1 MGVYSLK
8 VCPSIL
14 LKETTKLV
22 AYYKENKYAGN
33 RIKKSLNMVD
43 PILQEIKVNMKDYIG
58 FISRKT
64 KRNQGFGKAKI

>member
-1 MGVYSLK
+1 M
-8 VCPSIL
+8 
-14 LKETTKLV
+14 
-22 AYYKENKYAGN
+22 
-33 RIKKSLNMVD
+33 IKKSLNMVD